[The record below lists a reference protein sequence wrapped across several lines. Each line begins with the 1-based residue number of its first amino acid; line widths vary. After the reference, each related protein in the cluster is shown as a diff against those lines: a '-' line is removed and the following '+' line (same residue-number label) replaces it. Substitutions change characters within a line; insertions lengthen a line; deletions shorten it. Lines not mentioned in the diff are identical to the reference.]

1 MESRKMVLMTL
12 LAGQQWRPQTQRTD
26 LWSQW
31 WGEEGESGMN
41 GESNTEPNTLPS
53 VKQIVNRNLLYN
65 SGNSNWGSVKTLERW
80 AGTGGGREVQ
90 ESGDR
95 CIPMADSR

>member
-1 MESRKMVLMTL
+1 
-12 LAGQQWRPQTQRTD
+12 
-26 LWSQW
+26 
-31 WGEEGESGMN
+31 MN

-53 VKQIVNRNLLYN
+53 VKQIVNRNLLYD

-90 ESGDR
+90 ESGDTSFSIFEAASQGSQL
-95 CIPMADSR
+95 IPKFIPASS